1 MLVQGI
7 VKNSLGALV
16 AASWLAAIG
25 LPNVWAITRT
35 LKDENA
41 EVRFDPNTSQVFD
54 WEVEEVTG
62 VKVKHLTELWFWY
75 RVGNARENSLATLNY
90 LGWGIWDSDGDGDL
104 DRYSIV
110 YDLTPEGLRFS
121 VDLSL
126 KSGLPSN
133 YESELAVQVNIY
145 LDSLYASAPVQLSF
159 FQYSNFDLYASQH
172 GDRAQIKFNPSTGR
186 PTEVVQQEE
195 WDGFALLR
203 ADLLSP
209 EPVHAEIA
217 QFPSLRSKLTDEDAD
232 NLNDTYGSVLLDD
245 VEWALQWDFTLDPG
259 ESVTIS
265 SRLVIIPEPTTGVL
279 VGVALVGVGAVLR
292 RRV

>member
-25 LPNVWAITRT
+25 LPNVWAITQT
-35 LKDENA
+35 LKDENT
-41 EVRFDPNTSQVFD
+41 EVRFDPYTSQVFD

-62 VKVKHLTELWFWY
+62 VKVDHLTELWFWY
-75 RVGNARENSLATLNY
+75 RVGNARENSLATLDCI
-90 LGWGIWDSDGDGDL
+90 GWAIWDYDGDGDR
-104 DRYSIV
+104 DRYSVV
-110 YDLTPEGLRFS
+110 YAASEGLRFS

-145 LDSLYASAPVQLSF
+145 LDPLYASTPVQLSF
-159 FQYSNFDLYASQH
+159 FQYSNFDLYASQL
-172 GDRAQIKFNPSTGR
+172 GDRGQIKFNPSTGR

-195 WDGFALLR
+195 VEGYALLR

-217 QFPSLRSKLTDEDAD
+217 QFLSLRSKLTDGDAD

-265 SRLVIIPEPTTGVL
+265 SRLVIVPEPTTGVL
-279 VGVALVGVGAVLR
+279 VGVALVGAGAVLR